1 MVVGRPKVMAP
12 FGNAVGFVN
21 GYARQFSMLV
31 DNFENVAKRL
41 GQYKLGRNIE
51 QSYCWMTYGK
61 IST

>member
-1 MVVGRPKVMAP
+1 MAP
-12 FGNAVGFVN
+12 FRNAVGFVN

-51 QSYCWMTYGK
+51 QSCRWMTYGK
-61 IST
+61 MST